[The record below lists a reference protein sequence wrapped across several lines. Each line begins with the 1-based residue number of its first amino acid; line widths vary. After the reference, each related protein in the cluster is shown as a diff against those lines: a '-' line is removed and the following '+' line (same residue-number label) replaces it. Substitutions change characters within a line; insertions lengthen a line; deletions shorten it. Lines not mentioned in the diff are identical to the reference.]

1 MVKFTFLPVSDS
13 RLAPEHRAQF
23 LTIGQ
28 FIKWEL
34 TDSSGTYSGLMI
46 VGEQKTPRGFQ
57 TMANMTIDLGRREIS
72 PAKVQELTH
81 VVNTEFIQRA
91 VVSLDAGRSKVQ

>member
-1 MVKFTFLPVSDS
+1 MVKFTFLPLSDS

-34 TDSSGTYSGLMI
+34 TDPSGTYSGLMI
-46 VGEQKTPRGFQ
+46 VGEQATPQGFQ
-57 TMANMTIDLGRREIS
+57 TMANMTIDLGEKEI
-72 PAKVQELTH
+72 PAAKVQELSR

-91 VVSLDAGRSKVQ
+91 VISLDAGRSKVQ

>member
-1 MVKFTFLPVSDS
+1 MVKFTFLPLSDS

-34 TDSSGTYSGLMI
+34 TDPSGTYSGLMI
-46 VGEQKTPRGFQ
+46 VGEQATPQGFQ
-57 TMANMTIDLGRREIS
+57 TMANMTIDLGEKEI
-72 PAKVQELTH
+72 PAAKVQELSR
-81 VVNTEFIQRA
+81 VVNTEFRQRA
-91 VVSLDAGRSKVQ
+91 VIAHAAGPSTKQ

>member
-46 VGEQKTPRGFQ
+46 VREQKTPRGFQ

>member
-1 MVKFTFLPVSDS
+1 MVKFTFLPLSDS

-34 TDSSGTYSGLMI
+34 TDPSGTYSGLMI
-46 VGEQKTPRGFQ
+46 VGEQATPQGFQ
-57 TMANMTIDLGRREIS
+57 SMANMTIDLGEKRNSSSQGSGAFPRSEYRIS
-72 PAKVQELTH
+72 SE
-81 VVNTEFIQRA
+81 
-91 VVSLDAGRSKVQ
+91 GRYCSCCGSVH